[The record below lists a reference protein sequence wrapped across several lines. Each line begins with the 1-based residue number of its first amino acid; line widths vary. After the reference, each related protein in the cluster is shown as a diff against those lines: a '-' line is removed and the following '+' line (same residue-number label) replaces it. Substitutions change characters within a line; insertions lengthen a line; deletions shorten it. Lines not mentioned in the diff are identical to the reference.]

1 MEPVEPPVVAAQRSY
16 PLGKKTTPFIR
27 RDTTVSTNKAAKPK
41 TTKLSKLEAMLR
53 RPGGA
58 TIAQLCKALVWQAH
72 SVRGAMAGALK
83 KKGCAITNEVGS
95 DKVRIYRIA

>member
-1 MEPVEPPVVAAQRSY
+1 MARKTTSSSRPAVAAS
-16 PLGKKTTPFIR
+16 GSKTP
-27 RDTTVSTNKAAKPK
+27 KPK
-41 TTKLSKLEAMLR
+41 TTKLSKMEAMLR

-83 KKGCAITNEVGS
+83 KKGCGIISEVGP
-95 DKVRIYRIA
+95 DEVRIYRIA